1 MTNITPI
8 KSLVLYDHPPGRF
21 DMPDGSTPY
30 IYVVLGGALRLHTPS
45 GILDYATEQYSV
57 SAIDTPT
64 SGYVLATDND
74 GVMRAASLSFTL
86 DEVLSVVLPIEN
98 DMAQQI
104 IDGRMADQDM
114 EQADRR
120 VTESVERLIEIAE
133 DSVQRSFLAQHIKR
147 EVIFHVLCGSM
158 GRQFLQAVLGIRV
171 SGDIYELNSWIK
183 ENYRQNISVPELA
196 YRMNMSTSA
205 LHQKFKK
212 AVGMGLLQC
221 QKRLRLTE
229 ARRLMLDEDC
239 NVGEASG
246 KVGYE
251 SVQQFIREYKKMFG
265 RSPKDDILFLKERLM
280 PTEL

>member
-1 MTNITPI
+1 
-8 KSLVLYDHPPGRF
+8 
-21 DMPDGSTPY
+21 MPDGHSPY

-45 GILDYATEQYSV
+45 GILDYVAGQYSV

-64 SGYVLATDND
+64 SGYALATDKD
-74 GVMRAASLSFTL
+74 GMMRAASLSFTL
-86 DEVLSVVLPIEN
+86 DEVLSVVLPIEDN
-98 DMAQQI
+98 MVQQI
-104 IDGRMADQDM
+104 ADGLLADRDM
-114 EQADRR
+114 ERADA
-120 VTESVERLIEIAE
+120 SVAETVRRLIAVSG
-133 DSVQRSFLAQHIKR
+133 DSVQRSFMAWHIKR
-147 EVIFHVLCGSM
+147 ETIFHVLCGSM

-196 YRMNMSTSA
+196 CRMNMSTSS

-239 NVGEASG
+239 NVGEASS
-246 KVGYE
+246 KVGYD
-251 SVQQFIREYKKMFG
+251 STQQFIREYKKMFA
-265 RSPKDDILFLKERLM
+265 RSPKDDILFLKGRLL
-280 PTEL
+280 PTSL